1 MENAKKPAVF
11 LPISLK
17 PLSKYLVAQNGAFE
31 RQIAAILTHRRHFI
45 CRTLNLNSLSFL
57 ASLVTST
64 GSTNLARPAW
74 RMLQNLQSFFHFFPT
89 CQVRVTRF
97 YQRCIA
103 RRFRHTRR
111 LRRLRRLRLRRLL
124 RRLLTSSRLQWALP
138 DFMSSGS
145 PGDGEGDG
153 EGEASILFKFWA
165 TVSTSREWS
174 MLHHHQSPQ
183 KMKKYTTTAS
193 HYR

>member
-1 MENAKKPAVF
+1 MTWCHKNAQANSPAH
-11 LPISLK
+11 
-17 PLSKYLVAQNGAFE
+17 
-31 RQIAAILTHRRHFI
+31 AALDYF
-45 CRTLNLNSLSFL
+45 
-57 ASLVTST
+57 
-64 GSTNLARPAW
+64 
-74 RMLQNLQSFFHFFPT
+74 FFPA

-103 RRFRHTRR
+103 RRFRHA
-111 LRRLRRLRLRRLL
+111 RRLRRLRLRRLL

-165 TVSTSREWS
+165 TVSTSRE
-174 MLHHHQSPQ
+174 
-183 KMKKYTTTAS
+183 
-193 HYR
+193 